1 MFLLN
6 SFYRYLMT
14 QKTIF
19 VYLLSSTFIFVF
31 LLFIIV
37 ISIVFLLQQI
47 INIDKYYCST
57 VRGITSVVAMK
68 CRAKFVIL
76 FIYFI
81 LCKFL
86 PYSQYTWLLYISQTI
101 LRVHVAICTK
111 KSTFLYCAPLFWR
124 HNSKIIICFFIFICF
139 LSRYTQLFPFGF
151 QFIRSQWEGM
161 PYVTFWIYLSRG
173 GLTSKTNYSPISHRY
188 RRPLIFFHYL

>member
-31 LLFIIV
+31 FLFIIV

-81 LCKFL
+81 LCKYL

-124 HNSKIIICFFIFICF
+124 HNSKIIICFFIFYLFFIPIYPTF
-139 LSRYTQLFPFGF
+139 SIRLS
-151 QFIRSQWEGM
+151 
-161 PYVTFWIYLSRG
+161 IYSIATG
-173 GLTSKTNYSPISHRY
+173 GDALRDILNLPIS
-188 RRPLIFFHYL
+188 RRVDE